1 MYIDQPIG
9 TGFSYGT
16 ETVNSTEGAAPPV
29 WKAFQ
34 LLFES
39 GQFAKYQSRECVK
52 SILRTRVFVDGYCCR
67 FIFTTESYGG
77 HYGRELS
84 LSVEAI
90 SIMLTQRLSTSGFR
104 YLLQRTKYR
113 DRQWKPARGENCRER
128 SDD

>member
-1 MYIDQPIG
+1 MIYIDQPIG

-16 ETVNSTEGAAPPV
+16 DTVKNTMSAAPPV

-39 GQFAKYQSRECVK
+39 GQFAKYRSREYVK
-52 SILRTRVFVDGYCCR
+52 NNLRTRAFADGYHCR

-84 LSVEAI
+84 LSVEPI
-90 SIMLTQRLSTSGFR
+90 SIMLTQKLSTSGFR
-104 YLLQRTKYR
+104 HLL
-113 DRQWKPARGENCRER
+113 
-128 SDD
+128 